1 MVGVAVNVQ
10 PEDAQPGL
18 LPEVSAILT
27 EGVTEVVTLIVI
39 LFEVAVVVE
48 AHEALDVITQLT
60 TSLLDRKSTRL
71 NSSHSL

>member
-1 MVGVAVNVQ
+1 MVGVAVNAH

-27 EGVTEVVTLIVI
+27 EGVNKAVIFIVI

-48 AHEALDVITQLT
+48 AHAALDVITQLT
-60 TSLLDRKSTRL
+60 TSLFANELL
-71 NSSHSL
+71 L

>member
-1 MVGVAVNVQ
+1 MNVQ

-48 AHEALDVITQLT
+48 AHAALDVITQLT
-60 TSLLDRKSTRL
+60 TSLFANELL
-71 NSSHSL
+71 L